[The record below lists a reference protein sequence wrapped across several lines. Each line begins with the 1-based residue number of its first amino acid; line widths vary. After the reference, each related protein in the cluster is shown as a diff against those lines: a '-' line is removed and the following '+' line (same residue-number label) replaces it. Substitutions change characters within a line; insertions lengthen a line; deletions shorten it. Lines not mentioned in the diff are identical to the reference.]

1 MMKKRIL
8 CLAMALMMM
17 VGTFSTVQAKEL
29 VEKII
34 GRFHLMVAK

>member
-17 VGTFSTVQAKEL
+17 VPMMKGIRMIPSIK
-29 VEKII
+29 
-34 GRFHLMVAK
+34 